1 MFSLIVDMFREPNH
15 KKVAIKQL
23 EKAKLDLLEAQSN
36 LEYYTGIEEL
46 LKKRVER
53 LTQITTANL
62 DVSVSGNNVSILGLR
77 QTK

>member
-1 MFSLIVDMFREPNH
+1 MFSLIMDMFREPNH